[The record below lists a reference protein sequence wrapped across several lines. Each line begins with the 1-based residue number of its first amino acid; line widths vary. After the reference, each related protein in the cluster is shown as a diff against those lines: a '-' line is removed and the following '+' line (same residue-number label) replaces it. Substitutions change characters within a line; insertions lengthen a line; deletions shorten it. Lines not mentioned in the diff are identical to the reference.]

1 MADWRTYTWVL
12 PIVGALFAIIAIATP
27 VMADANITVEWWN
40 DWEEEWVNGVPI
52 TMPLDIW
59 MIGFYDSGP
68 YGDGW
73 VDDLS
78 ETFGGLF
85 EMELAPFII
94 GFLGVIIGAIAGIGV
109 GILGYRGDFRKNIA
123 ALSGILMIG
132 FTLIFIIWVEAEWA
146 PLSGETV
153 TFVEEWNGTD
163 EFRFTY
169 QLDLGFGIIGPFI
182 GGVFC
187 LAGVL
192 IPPEER
198 AMSSASKQ
206 PGVTPASNLK
216 FCSDCGAEATGKFC
230 SSCGKPIVR

>member
-27 VMADANITVEWWN
+27 VMADVNVTVKWWD
-40 DWEEEWVNGVPI
+40 DWDEEW
-52 TMPLDIW
+52 
-59 MIGFYDSGP
+59 
-68 YGDGW
+68 
-73 VDDLS
+73 
-78 ETFGGLF
+78 
-85 EMELAPFII
+85 
-94 GFLGVIIGAIAGIGV
+94 GVIIGAIAGIGV

-163 EFRFTY
+163 EIRLTY
-169 QLDLGFGIIGPFI
+169 QFDLGFGIIGPFI

-198 AMSSASKQ
+198 AMPSASKQ
-206 PGVTPASNLK
+206 PGVTPASKLK
-216 FCSDCGAEATGKFC
+216 YCPDCGAEATGKFC

>member
-1 MADWRTYTWVL
+1 MADWRNYTWAL
-12 PIVGALFAIIAIATP
+12 PIVGAIFVIISIATP
-27 VMADANITVEWWN
+27 VMSSTTITYEDEWGVETY
-40 DWEEEWVNGVPI
+40 PI
-52 TMPLDIW
+52 DLDIW
-59 MIGFYDSGP
+59 MIGYWETGP
-68 YGDGW
+68 YDGW

-78 ETFGGLF
+78 EMFGGLF

-132 FTLIFIIWVEAEWA
+132 FTLIFIIWVEAEWG
-146 PLSGETV
+146 PYGGETM
-153 TFVEEWNGTD
+153 TFVDDWDDTYSI
-163 EFRFTY
+163 TY
-169 QLDLGFGIIGPFI
+169 QLDPDFGIIGPFI

-187 LAGVL
+187 LAGAL

-198 AMSSASKQ
+198 AMPSASKQ

-216 FCSDCGAEATGKFC
+216 FCPDCGAEASGKFC
-230 SSCGKPIVR
+230 QSCGKPIPS